1 MTGTRNV
8 FFLFLALGSFICTNA
23 IAGSDEKNPS
33 NEKQN
38 AAKSPEKVKWIYLD
52 TTSIMTSGGNYLLNK
67 NSLSPMVNPNEKP
80 QWMLALATNPLSLFL
95 FKQIAISLDIIR
107 PKKSHE
113 FRYNYIKDA
122 TKLLWVTEE
131 DGYSPP
137 SIIYS
142 GYQLSYTLKFV
153 HQKPFDT
160 YKYIYQGPQIRYTS
174 REYEDI
180 VLNMVNKATKD
191 SLRSQVITSGSK
203 VYDLV
208 FVTGQQ
214 VRWKLLFVDLYAG
227 AGIGYKTLT
236 TNRKDLNDYDLYK
249 ESGFDSKDT
258 RFKSTRWNRIYVPT
272 RAGIRVGILF

>member
-1 MTGTRNV
+1 M
-8 FFLFLALGSFICTNA
+8 LALGSFICNNA
-23 IAGSDEKNPS
+23 IAGPGEKTS
-33 NEKQN
+33 ETEKTN
-38 AAKSPEKVKWIYLD
+38 AQKSPEKEKWIYLD
-52 TTSIMTSGGNYLLNK
+52 TTSIMTGSNNYLLNK
-67 NSLSPMVNPNEKP
+67 YRFSPLVNPDEKP
-80 QWMLALATNPLSLFL
+80 QWQLALATNPLSLFL
-95 FKQIAISLDIIR
+95 FKQIALSLDIIR
-107 PKKSHE
+107 PKTSHE

-122 TKLLWVTEE
+122 TKLLWITED

-153 HQKPFDT
+153 HQKPFDR
-160 YKYIYQGPQIRYTS
+160 YKYIYQGPQVRYTS
-174 REYEDI
+174 REYDDI
-180 VLNMVNKATKD
+180 VLNLVNKNTKD
-191 SLRSQVITSGSK
+191 SLRDQVITSGSK

-249 ESGFDSKDT
+249 EGGFDSKDT
-258 RFKSTRWNRIYVPT
+258 RFKPTRWNRIYVPT
-272 RAGIRVGILF
+272 RAGIRIGILF